1 MSFCCSTPFLL
12 ALVFSTAFCSSRWLA
27 LLWLAAGV
35 HELGHLLALHLM
47 GVRVK
52 RICFRL
58 SGMELQFD
66 GRRLSYG
73 QEALLAL
80 AGPGANLLLCLL
92 TAALRPSLW
101 QMLLCGCSLT
111 IGGFNLLPALP
122 LDGGRALRAMLLRR
136 WPERGERILWGS
148 SAVCGLALAAAGIY
162 FGRTQGNLSLLAA
175 GCAIFS
181 VLPGKRLYTRR
192 KNRYNKDSSER

>member
-1 MSFCCSTPFLL
+1 MSFCCSVPFLL
-12 ALVFSTAFCSSRWLA
+12 ALALSAAFCSSRWLA

-35 HELGHLLALHLM
+35 HEMGHLLAARLL

-52 RICFRL
+52 RVCFRL
-58 SGMELQFD
+58 SGMELQLD

-92 TAALRPSLW
+92 TALRPSLW
-101 QMLLCGCSLT
+101 RMLLCGCSLAL
-111 IGGFNLLPALP
+111 GGFNLLPALP

-136 WPERGERILWGS
+136 WPEQGERIVCCCG
-148 SAVCGLALAAAGIY
+148 AVCGLVLTAAGLY
-162 FGRTQGNLSLLAA
+162 FGKAQGNLSLLAA

-181 VLPGKRLYTRR
+181 ALPGKKLYTRR
-192 KNRYNKDSSER
+192 KNRYNKKSSER